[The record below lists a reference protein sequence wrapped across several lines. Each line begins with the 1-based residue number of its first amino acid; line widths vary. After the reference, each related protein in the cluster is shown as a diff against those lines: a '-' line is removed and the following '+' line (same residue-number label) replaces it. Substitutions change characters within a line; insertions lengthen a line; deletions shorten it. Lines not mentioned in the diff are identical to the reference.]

1 MADLKFIGVNIGTV
15 NVQRQASQTAD
26 ALLINS
32 IRPSGSTTGP
42 LVVNPSAAVT
52 GTDLVFNVQDGSS
65 NARLQVTGAGQIA
78 GTSALASPVYSFIG
92 DLDTG
97 LRQSAA
103 DTIHLTTGGTDR
115 LSVSTTLVTSTLPI
129 VLPVGAV
136 GAPALYFTGDTTTG
150 WYRSAAN
157 AWSFTISGTQR
168 WVITGDAITSVRT
181 SPIVNTSATN
191 GSMFIRGNITTVAA
205 GAAVLLQNGTGGATA
220 FGNAT
225 AGIQALVRAAGTVNH
240 TAATAGLGFTGLELN
255 ITQTS
260 TTGLG
265 AYKLFDFQ
273 LGGAS
278 QLVLTGGADAGRL
291 RGIDGTVGSPSNS
304 FINDID
310 TGSYLISD
318 GVYGIATAGAER
330 VRFTATN
337 SQVTGNWLP
346 EADNTRNLG
355 SPAQRWANLYAVN
368 ITGAFSGTFADGAVG
383 TPSITF
389 TNDPNTGFWRPGN
402 GITGVTG
409 DGLEVVRFQAP
420 TGANPQVL
428 FASGSGVSAPSIS
441 FASETNTGFFL
452 NGAGNLDAVVGG
464 ASRVRFTSADLQ
476 IIGGTSTIR
485 TITANALFS
494 LRGAATNGVTNPA
507 ITLDNVGSFTATGAG
522 TQKLVRIAGTVN
534 QVASTS
540 GFTALE
546 IDTTETSLGS
556 GDQRLL
562 DLKVGGVSRAWF
574 NGRTFDGGTSG
585 DQAVLNIDATVTQTG
600 FEVFTG
606 INVNVTET
614 TTGIFSG
621 YLIGRNGGSANFFIS
636 SQGVVMTPDGSG
648 AAPTYAF
655 ASSPETGMYSDGGEI
670 AFAMAG
676 GGRIKIAA
684 DGSIVPYGSGLS
696 WLGDDTAGA
705 THGIGKPF
713 ARAYVERYFAA
724 ADGDNANPAFTFEN
738 EPGTGMYLTG
748 SDLTFTVLSSKIVT
762 MSDNDAAVLPGANA
776 TYDLGSTLARWNN
789 IYGTRVFSGDGLVGS
804 PSFAFADDTN
814 TGLYRGIPDS
824 ISFATGGTNIATLY
838 NNQLYLVD
846 GSASAPAYTFLTD
859 GDVGLFRPSS
869 NILGFAVGG
878 SEVSRWRHLLTAAI
892 GTETLFQFQGTVN
905 WPGGQGP
912 HVYRG
917 ISLNVT
923 ETAVGASGNYLL
935 WLETTSPV
943 PTTVPRFFV
952 DNLGNTW
959 TSHQFIAPDGSGTDP
974 SFVFT
979 TDTDTGFYS
988 QSPNV
993 IGVTCGTVATL
1004 QISRGATSGDIGF
1017 FNFGSATSP
1026 NIGWTGDVST
1036 GIYNPADNSVGF
1048 TCGGRAAA
1056 YFVNTG
1062 AVAEASRL
1070 FMQDGNPTAT
1080 TAASANSLYEKNIIK
1095 CWGKLTTTGAGAVT
1109 INDGF
1114 NITSAT
1120 ISGNNILLTINTDLA
1135 NANYSVVCTAADGVN
1150 DVAVV
1155 TSEAVGSFQIAMFDG
1170 DAGTQFTLGTSVKS
1184 VSFILVGQQ

>member
-15 NVQRQASQTAD
+15 NTQRQASQTAD
-26 ALLINS
+26 AILINA

-42 LVVNPSAAVT
+42 LLVNPSAAVT
-52 GTDLVFNVQDGSS
+52 GTDLILNVQDGSA

-78 GTSALASPVYSFIG
+78 GTAALASPLYSFIG

-157 AWSFTISGTQR
+157 AWAFTISGTQR

-181 SPIVNTSATN
+181 APILNTSATN
-191 GSMFIRGNITTVAA
+191 GSMFIRGNVTTGAA
-205 GAAVLLQNGTGGATA
+205 GASVLLQNGTGGATA
-220 FGNAT
+220 FGNA
-225 AGIQALVRAAGTVNH
+225 ASGIQALVRAAGTVNH
-240 TAATAGLGFTGLELN
+240 TLATAGLGFTGFELN

-273 LGGAS
+273 LAGTS
-278 QLVLTGGADAGRL
+278 QLFLSGGADAGRL
-291 RGIDGTVGSPSNS
+291 RGINGTVGSPANS

-346 EADNTRNLG
+346 EADNTRDLG

-368 ITGAFSGTFADGAVG
+368 ITGAFSGTFADGTVSA
-383 TPSITF
+383 PSITF
-389 TNDPNTGFWRPGN
+389 TSDTNTGFWRPGN

-420 TGANPQVL
+420 TGVNPQAL
-428 FASGSGVSAPSIS
+428 FASGASVAAPSIA
-441 FASETNTGFFL
+441 FASETNTGLML
-452 NGAGNLDAVVGG
+452 NGAGNFDVVVGG
-464 ASRVRFTSADLQ
+464 ASRARFTSTEFQ
-476 IIGGTSTIR
+476 VIGTSLIR
-485 TITANALFS
+485 TITANALFT
-494 LRGAATNGVTNPA
+494 LRGAATTGVTNPA

-546 IDTTETSLGS
+546 VDTTETSLGT

-574 NGRTFDGGTSG
+574 NGRTFDGGPTG
-585 DQAVLNIDATVTQTG
+585 DQAVLNIDATVAQAG
-600 FEVFTG
+600 FEIFTG

-614 TTGIFSG
+614 TTGLFSG
-621 YLIGRNGGSANFFIS
+621 YFVGRNGGTANFFIS
-636 SQGVVMTPDGSG
+636 SQGVILVPDGS
-648 AAPTYAF
+648 ATNPTYSF
-655 ASSPETGMYSDGGEI
+655 ASLQDSGMFSDAGEI
-670 AFAMAG
+670 AFAMG
-676 GGRIKIAA
+676 GGARIKIAA
-684 DGSIVPYGSGLS
+684 DGSIVPYGSGVS
-696 WLGDDTAGA
+696 WLGDDAGG

-713 ARAYVERYFAA
+713 ARAYVNRYFAS
-724 ADGDNANPAFTFEN
+724 ADGDNIDPAFTFESN
-738 EPGTGMYLTG
+738 PNTGMYLTG
-748 SDLTFTVLSSKIVT
+748 QDITFTVLGSKIVT
-762 MSDNDAAVLPGANA
+762 MSDNDAAVLPGNNN
-776 TYDLGSTLARWNN
+776 TYDFGSSLARWASM
-789 IYGTRVFSGDGLVGS
+789 YGTYVYTGDGSVAF
-804 PSFAFADDTN
+804 PSFAFADDAN

-824 ISFATGGTNIATLY
+824 ISFATGGVNIATLY

-846 GSASAPAYTFLTD
+846 GTAAAPAYSFLTD
-859 GDVGLFRPSS
+859 GDVGLYRPSA
-869 NILGFAVGG
+869 NILGFSVGG
-878 SEVSRWRHLLTAAI
+878 SEVSRWRHLVNGAI
-892 GTETLFQFQGTVN
+892 GTEILFQFQGTASFA
-905 WPGGQGP
+905 GGQGP
-912 HVYRG
+912 YTYRG
-917 ISLNVT
+917 LSLSVT
-923 ETAVGASGNYLL
+923 ETALSGNSNYLL
-935 WLETTSPV
+935 WLETVNTV
-943 PTTVPRFFV
+943 PTTTPRFFV

-979 TDTDTGFYS
+979 SDTDTGFYS
-988 QSPNV
+988 QGANL
-993 IGVTCGTVATL
+993 IGVTCGTVASF
-1004 QISRGATSGDIGF
+1004 QFSRGATSGDIGF
-1017 FNFGSATSP
+1017 FNFGTTTSP

-1036 GIYNPADNSVGF
+1036 GIYNPVDNSVGF
-1048 TCGGRAAA
+1048 ACGGRATA

-1080 TAASANSLYEKNIIK
+1080 TAAVANSLYEKNITK

-1135 NANYSVVCTAADGVN
+1135 NANYSVVCCPADGAN
-1150 DVAVV
+1150 DSAVV
-1155 TSEAVGSFQIAMFDG
+1155 TSEAVGSFQIAMFDADSG
-1170 DAGTQFTLGTSVKS
+1170 VQHTLGSAVKS